1 MPLRDY
7 LNIMSER
14 TEKTRQQIED
24 LRAANP
30 EQAAR
35 EDERMKLELIKQQ
48 EEYIN
53 KRVQLGI
60 AEKNRAFVNASPD
73 AGKPGKRSKVTSP
86 SSANRDANIVVSN
99 LVSPKGNKKIKKD
112 EISEININKYK
123 EADFVG
129 RETIDLINK
138 EAEVSEIDAS
148 HFNKTDRFGSK
159 AHMLT
164 EE

>member
-1 MPLRDY
+1 M
-7 LNIMSER
+7 
-14 TEKTRQQIED
+14 
-24 LRAANP
+24 
-30 EQAAR
+30 
-35 EDERMKLELIKQQ
+35 
-48 EEYIN
+48 
-53 KRVQLGI
+53 
-60 AEKNRAFVNASPD
+60 
-73 AGKPGKRSKVTSP
+73 TSP
-86 SSANRDANIVVSN
+86 SSANRDANIVVSH
-99 LVSPKGNKKIKKD
+99 LVSPKGNKKPKKD

-164 EE
+164 EEQKSDLSKDHHRVKSGLAGQKKEALQEQVMSGPLPATTKGKKDVKL